1 MRSPAFTASAIQRL
15 EPASSI
21 RATVQESLT
30 AAIVSGELPPGT
42 LVSVPTLAAQFGVSG
57 TPVREAMLNLEKL
70 GFVRALRNK
79 GFRVTEVSEQDLNN
93 LVQVRRWLE
102 GPAMRIVAERL
113 DASSASELGALAD
126 VISAAAERND
136 FRGYLAADFSF
147 HMALLG
153 LVENGHLV
161 ELVSE
166 LRRQTRLVGLASL
179 RDTVELTISAR
190 EHHLLLELLVAGKG
204 AEAQRLMDAHIGH
217 ILGWWS
223 GRSESADA
231 SLD

>member
-1 MRSPAFTASAIQRL
+1 
-15 EPASSI
+15 
-21 RATVQESLT
+21 
-30 AAIVSGELPPGT
+30 
-42 LVSVPTLAAQFGVSG
+42 
-57 TPVREAMLNLEKL
+57 
-70 GFVRALRNK
+70 
-79 GFRVTEVSEQDLNN
+79 
-93 LVQVRRWLE
+93 
-102 GPAMRIVAERL
+102 MRIVAGKL
-113 DASSASELGALAD
+113 SAASVGELGALAD